1 MNKKLILELK
11 EELDKIEGTTTFMEV
26 CGTHTMEIGK
36 MSLRNFLGNK
46 VKLISGPGCPVCVTP
61 SLYIDYIYS
70 LALNKNISIITYGD
84 MLRVPGTSP
93 LISLEKARA
102 LGGDI
107 RLVYSSV
114 DAIEIAK
121 EEKNK
126 NFVFL
131 GIGFETTIP
140 STCVLLEEIINK
152 GISNL
157 FILSMHKRVEPVME
171 KLMKDKELKLDGF
184 LCPGNVAVILGE
196 RAFEFIKEYG
206 QLGVIAGFKEDE
218 IIEAII
224 ELIKNKG
231 SKKIVNCY
239 KSFVSREGNIV
250 AKELINKYFKES
262 QSLWRGLGNIDKSG
276 LVLRDDYK
284 EKDILNKFPLDEELK
299 LITRSKEKYV
309 CRCGEV
315 LKGKILPCE
324 CSSFKRVCTPAF
336 PIGPCMVSS
345 EGTCAAYYKYEG

>member
-11 EELDKIEGTTTFMEV
+11 EELDKIESTMTFMEV

-36 MSLRNFLGNK
+36 MALRNFLGNK

-70 LALNKNISIITYGD
+70 LALNKNISVITYGD

-93 LISLEKARA
+93 LISLERARA

-107 RLVYSSV
+107 RVVYSSV

-121 EEKNK
+121 EEKDK

-140 STCVLLEEIINK
+140 STCVLLEEIMNK
-152 GISNL
+152 DIRNL

-171 KLMKDKELKLDGF
+171 KLMEDKELKLDGF

-196 RAFEFIKEYG
+196 RDFEFIKEYG

-224 ELIKNKG
+224 QLIKNKG
-231 SKKIVNCY
+231 SKKIINCY

-250 AKELINKYFKES
+250 AKELINKYFEES
-262 QSLWRGLGNIDKSG
+262 QSLWRGLGNIDRSG

-284 EKDILNKFPLDEELK
+284 EKDILNKFPLNEELK
-299 LITRSKEKYV
+299 LITRNKEKYV

-336 PIGPCMVSS
+336 PIGACMVSS